1 MYGDTSSLKPD
12 ISILPG
18 SPGEITP
25 LTTSPTVAPDDDAA
39 PTPDDEVAPTPDK
52 VAPTSGDKVAPTPD
66 DDNEV
71 GPTPF
76 AVSDSVKGM

>member
-18 SPGEITP
+18 SITP
-25 LTTSPTVAPDDDAA
+25 LTTSPTVALDDA